1 MEYFLFVITF
11 ATKLV
16 SKFVTNKKMETKIN
30 SLDLQG
36 YYAALSKKEKSKLL
50 NYLAANYG
58 MNYSTVRSKLSG
70 QKYVSMNT
78 LDRMAINEAIKKEA
92 LWRY

>member
-1 MEYFLFVITF
+1 
-11 ATKLV
+11 
-16 SKFVTNKKMETKIN
+16 METKIN

-50 NYLAANYG
+50 NFLAANYG

-92 LWRY
+92 LWRH

>member
-1 MEYFLFVITF
+1 
-11 ATKLV
+11 
-16 SKFVTNKKMETKIN
+16 METKIN
-30 SLDLQG
+30 SLGLQG
-36 YYAALSKKEKSKLL
+36 YYATLSKKEKSKLL

-92 LWRY
+92 LWRH

>member
-1 MEYFLFVITF
+1 
-11 ATKLV
+11 
-16 SKFVTNKKMETKIN
+16 METKIN

-36 YYAALSKKEKSKLL
+36 YYATLSKKEKSKLL

-92 LWRY
+92 LWRH

>member
-1 MEYFLFVITF
+1 
-11 ATKLV
+11 
-16 SKFVTNKKMETKIN
+16 METKIN